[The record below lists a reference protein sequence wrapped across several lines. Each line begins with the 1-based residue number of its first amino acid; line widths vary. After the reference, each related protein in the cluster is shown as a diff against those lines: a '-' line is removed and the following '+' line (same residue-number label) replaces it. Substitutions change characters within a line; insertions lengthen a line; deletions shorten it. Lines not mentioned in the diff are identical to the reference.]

1 MQRKMQRNIQR
12 PTYHHIRKCKDQCSK
27 KGVNSPEFFQN
38 LITQLTTDEKYDNLE
53 QINSLNINFP
63 EIGTFNEFNN
73 KSLVS
78 AIMLCVLKK
87 MYSDYNSTKD
97 YQICVESREYI
108 SEKLPITVCRYSRGN
123 KCFEMIKKVHDFER
137 KNRIVYN
144 ALKRYRFETISRED
158 FIDSFWHPYNG
169 ILYEPLV
176 LRHFTMKNIP
186 CPVCKKT
193 NTYTHFDGSWKD
205 FKCSNCNTC
214 IEVKTSTTKKITES
228 LNKNKFVG
236 GACKYLEENF
246 YQGWSSFILFIER
259 DTCKLHLK
267 KIFSYN
273 PMIVKETLAF
283 NGKGH
288 LKAEAIFD
296 KNFRWNVDPESK
308 KLCEKMLPRE
318 ELDILLILCKKHMKE
333 TDGKKSNDFSDIEE
347 EFNKIS
353 YKFYKQRHR
362 DNMCRVFE
370 DLNIRYND
378 FYYVLK

>member
-1 MQRKMQRNIQR
+1 MNLDNNMQRKMQRNIQR
-12 PTYHHIRKCKDQCSK
+12 PIYHHIRKCEDQCRK
-27 KGVNSPEFFQN
+27 KGVNSYEFLQN
-38 LITQLTTDEKYDNLE
+38 LITQLTIGGKDDNWE
-53 QINSLNINFP
+53 QISSLNINFP
-63 EIGTFNEFNN
+63 EIGTFDEFNN
-73 KSLVS
+73 KSLVR

-97 YQICVESREYI
+97 YQICVESREYF

-123 KCFEMIKKVHDFER
+123 KCFEKIKKVQDFER

-144 ALKRYRFETISRED
+144 ALNRYRFETISREE
-158 FIDSFWHPYNG
+158 FIDSFWHSFNG

-176 LRHFTMKNIP
+176 QRHFTMKNIP

-205 FKCSNCNTC
+205 FKCSYCNTC
-214 IEVKTSTTKKITES
+214 IEVKTSTTKKITGS

-246 YQGWSSFILFIER
+246 SKGWSSFILFVER

-288 LKAEAIFD
+288 LKAEAVFD
-296 KNFRWNVDPESK
+296 TNFRWNVDPESK
-308 KLCEKMLPRE
+308 KLCERMLPKK
-318 ELDILLILCKKHMKE
+318 ELDILLTLCKKHMKE
-333 TDGKKSNDFSDIEE
+333 TDGKKPNDFSDIEE
-347 EFNKIS
+347 E
-353 YKFYKQRHR
+353 FYKQRHR
-362 DNMCRVFE
+362 DNMCGVFE

-378 FYYVLK
+378 FYFVLK